1 MSARV
6 AIAPSVLRWAE
17 ERAQRDADAY
27 TKKFKAWDEWIA
39 GDERPTI
46 KQVEEIARYSHLPFG
61 VFFLDEPP
69 KVELPIPDY
78 RLGRTGDE
86 DVPSQDLL
94 EVIDLSLQRQAWFR
108 EYAAKL
114 GLGPADV
121 TRATTQDDPTA
132 IATKV
137 AAELEFT
144 VIARAKIKTREAA
157 RNHLRRIFEAR
168 GGLAIFTSMVGND
181 NHRLLDREEF
191 RGFTLSD
198 EIVPLIFVNT
208 HDDSL
213 GGQFFTFLHEYGH
226 VVLRSTGISDEDQSV
241 QGTGVEAWC
250 NAVANEVLVPA
261 VDVHAQFNRSVDLT
275 TELERLSNR
284 YLCSTL
290 VILLKLRALGLIP
303 PQGFDAIYRAEEQ
316 RVAEVFA
323 WRRAQNAQG
332 GDYYA
337 NQPFRIGERL
347 SRAVLSDV
355 REGGTSY
362 TEAFRILGLRTTEQ
376 LTKYATQLGL

>member
-17 ERAQRDADAY
+17 GRSQRDADAY
-27 TKKFKAWDEWIA
+27 TKKFKAWDEWVA
-39 GDERPTI
+39 GDEKPTI
-46 KQVEEIARYSHLPFG
+46 KQVEEIAKYSHLPFG

-86 DVPSQDLL
+86 AVPSQDLL
-94 EVIDLSLQRQAWFR
+94 EVIDLSLQRQAWFK
-108 EYAAKL
+108 EYAARL
-114 GLGPADV
+114 GLGSADITHATIQDVPATV
-121 TRATTQDDPTA
+121 ATR
-132 IATKV
+132 I

-144 VIARAKIKTREAA
+144 VAARAKIKTREAA
-157 RNHLRRIFEAR
+157 RNHLRHAFEAR

-181 NHRLLDREEF
+181 THRLLDREEF
-191 RGFTLSD
+191 RGFTLAD
-198 EIVPLIFVNT
+198 EIVPVIVVNT
-208 HDDSL
+208 SEDSL

-226 VVLRSTGISDEDQSV
+226 VVLGSTGISDEDQSV
-241 QGTGVEAWC
+241 PGTGVEAWC
-250 NAVANEVLVPA
+250 NAIASDVLVPA
-261 VDVHAQFNRSVDLT
+261 ADLRAQYNRNSDIAK
-275 TELERLSNR
+275 ELERLSDR
-284 YLCSTL
+284 YLCSAL
-290 VILLKLRALGLIP
+290 VILLKLRALGLLGT
-303 PQGFDAIYRAEEQ
+303 QGFDAIYRAEEQ

-323 WRRAQNAQG
+323 LRRARSATG
-332 GDYYA
+332 GDFYA

-347 SRAVLSDV
+347 SRAVLGDV